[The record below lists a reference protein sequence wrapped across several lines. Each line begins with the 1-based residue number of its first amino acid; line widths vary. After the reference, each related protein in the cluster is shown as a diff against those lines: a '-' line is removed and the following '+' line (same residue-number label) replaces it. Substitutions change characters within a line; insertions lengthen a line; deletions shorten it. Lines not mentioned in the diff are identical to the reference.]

1 MSLSEK
7 ELDSLKST
15 VRCRDSEIDLLN
27 SFVSKDVDAL
37 ITSLIIHGFKS
48 VGKTFTVQQYLN
60 KLGVNK
66 TIIRCDECITK
77 KILLQRCFYNIRKDS
92 GKKFLNKDQ
101 RFITLGENFSSFVTA
116 LEMFIAETN
125 YEEPHVLVLDRFE
138 QCVESTNE
146 LFPAFCRLQEQSR
159 IKNLIILFVISSE
172 EPKEVLTS
180 SIPHI
185 YFRNYSEN
193 EALEI
198 LQQNQL
204 CKFGVDAL
212 DNSGAGHKFWNQYTK
227 VIVDLFFA
235 YTGSDMNLLIDICIK
250 SWDKFIEPVLM
261 NTYSISEFIKVYRA
275 NSYLFENENI
285 INNSSVR
292 EFKTLEEEKPVE
304 NGNVE
309 DLPIHSKFI
318 LIASYLASF
327 NETRN
332 DLHYF
337 SKLKAVKYK
346 RRNPSAAV
354 KLKKGHLSKEDID
367 NRLLSPNYFDLERLL
382 AILSVIYRSNASSLN
397 FSESDELINMYN
409 SVEKNEERKE
419 LERSKFTLS
428 RNIDL
433 NSQIAT
439 LFSLGLISK
448 SATSDIL
455 GARVR
460 WKCNI
465 DWPTV
470 ETLADDVEFSI
481 TEFLSNKDN

>member
-7 ELDSLKST
+7 ELDILKSN
-15 VRCRDSEIDLLN
+15 VRCRGSEIDLLN
-27 SFVSKDVDAL
+27 SFISKDIDTLVS
-37 ITSLIIHGFKS
+37 SLIVHGFKS
-48 VGKTFTVQQYLN
+48 VGKTFAVQLYLDA
-60 KLGVNK
+60 LSVNK
-66 TIIRCDECITK
+66 TVVRCDECITK

-92 GKKFLNKDQ
+92 GREFTREEQ
-101 RFITLGENFSSFVTA
+101 RFLTLGENFSSFVTA
-116 LEMFIAETN
+116 LELFIAEAN
-125 YEEPHVLVLDRFE
+125 YHEPHVLVLDRFE
-138 QCVESTNE
+138 QCVEPTND
-146 LFPAFCRLQEQSR
+146 LFPAFTRLLELSK
-159 IKNLIILFVISSE
+159 INNLIIIFVISSE

-180 SIPHI
+180 YIPHI
-185 YFRNYSEN
+185 YFRNYT
-193 EALEI
+193 EAETLEI
-198 LQQNQL
+198 LQHDQL
-204 CKFGVDAL
+204 CYFGVDAL
-212 DNSGAGHKFWNQYTK
+212 DQVGHKFWNQYTK

-250 SWDKFIEPVLM
+250 SWDKFIEPVLD
-261 NTYSISEFIKVYRA
+261 NTYSINEFIKVYRA

-285 INNSSVR
+285 INNSLVR
-292 EFKTLEEEKPVE
+292 DFKTLDEEKAVE

-346 RRNPSAAV
+346 RRNPSAAA
-354 KLKKGHLSKEDID
+354 KLKKGHLSKDDID

-428 RNIDL
+428 RNTDL

-439 LFSLGLISK
+439 LFSSGLISK

-465 DWPTV
+465 DWSTV
-470 ETLADDVEFSI
+470 ETLANDVQFSI